1 MKCGARASLVGNSS
15 EFGALPTA
23 PSESSF
29 AVAGISKDWRIRHHF
44 LNSALVLVRVDHGAP
59 ELDGSLRRGRLTS
72 SPPQF
77 GQTKFICSVQLA
89 QYVHS

>member
-1 MKCGARASLVGNSS
+1 MRVKTSPFFELAR
-15 EFGALPTA
+15 
-23 PSESSF
+23 
-29 AVAGISKDWRIRHHF
+29 
-44 LNSALVLVRVDHGAP
+44 VLVRLDQVAP

-77 GQTKFICSVQLA
+77 GQTKYICSAQVA